1 MVIIMSNWKKRKR
14 KWTRRILIA
23 QSIEKI
29 VMTRVNEENDWISA
43 RDICD
48 YLNVQ
53 RSSRQNGLTHNEATN
68 RILHLKRQ
76 PFVEAT
82 LISTKTALGNRTDT
96 SFIRIKD
103 FEALGEY
110 ILNCE
115 EKLNEIN

>member
-1 MVIIMSNWKKRKR
+1 MSNWKKRKR

-23 QSIEKI
+23 QSKEKI
-29 VMTRVNEENDWISA
+29 MMTRVTDENRDLWVSA

-48 YLNVQ
+48 YLNIQ
-53 RSSRQNGLTHNEATN
+53 KSSRQNGLTHNEATN

-76 PFVEAT
+76 PFVEVT
-82 LISTKTALGNRTDT
+82 LIPTKTALGNRTDT